1 MANVVV
7 IGAGLGG
14 LPAAYELRHFLP
26 AEHQVTLISE
36 HDQFTFIPGLIQ
48 VALDLKSMKHVQLD
62 LAPLA
67 QRHKLNLVQDRVT
80 GLDPVQRK
88 ITLASGDTLSYDY
101 LTVATGASLAFDL
114 IPGLGP
120 HGGYTQSVCTPD
132 HALAARQA
140 WREFVKNPGPMVVG
154 AAPGAGCFGPAYEFI
169 LMAEREL
176 RRLGIRD
183 QVPITYITPEPY
195 VGHLGVSGVKN
206 ARELT
211 ADLMKKRGVEF
222 IDNAAITQVSPDAV
236 TLSDGR
242 QIPFRYSMILPS
254 FRGAQF
260 IREVPGLA
268 DEKGFIPVL
277 PTQRHPEFPEIYAAG
292 VSIKLAQPDQTK
304 VPIGL
309 PKSGQMAEAMATAAA
324 HNIAVDLGAIHG
336 PLQVP
341 TLDALCFAE
350 FGETGIAYIAAP
362 VIPDPATG
370 KRKKSYAARGPWVVW
385 VKAAFE
391 EYFMAKMR
399 FGVGMPWYERLG
411 LRTLFG
417 LKLLSDYRP
426 SEPQTVDSHLPS
438 QPDSPL
444 APLPKGGI
452 GCKALLERGESDSKS
467 PDARESAS
475 FKVPLP
481 KSSPSK

>member
-26 AEHQVTLISE
+26 AEHQVTLISD
-36 HDQFTFIPGLIQ
+36 HDKFTFIPGLIQ

-80 GLDPVQRK
+80 GLDPAQRK
-88 ITLASGDTLSYDY
+88 ITLSSGETLDYDY
-101 LTVATGASLAFDL
+101 LTIATGASLAFDL

-132 HALAARQA
+132 HALEAREA

-195 VGHLGVSGVKN
+195 VGHLGVSGVRN
-206 ARELT
+206 AEKLT
-211 ADLMKKRGVEF
+211 ADLMAKRGVTV
-222 IDNAAITQVSPDAV
+222 IDNAAITEVSPDAV
-236 TLSDGR
+236 VLSDGR

-254 FRGAQF
+254 FRGAPF

-277 PTQRHPEFPEIYAAG
+277 PTRGMA
-292 VSIKLAQPDQTK
+292 
-304 VPIGL
+304 PI
-309 PKSGQMAEAMATAAA
+309 
-324 HNIAVDLGAIHG
+324 H
-336 PLQVP
+336 
-341 TLDALCFAE
+341 
-350 FGETGIAYIAAP
+350 
-362 VIPDPATG
+362 
-370 KRKKSYAARGPWVVW
+370 
-385 VKAAFE
+385 VK
-391 EYFMAKMR
+391 M
-399 FGVGMPWYERLG
+399 GHI
-411 LRTLFG
+411 
-417 LKLLSDYRP
+417 S
-426 SEPQTVDSHLPS
+426 
-438 QPDSPL
+438 
-444 APLPKGGI
+444 
-452 GCKALLERGESDSKS
+452 
-467 PDARESAS
+467 
-475 FKVPLP
+475 
-481 KSSPSK
+481 